1 MQMNRNKS
9 IKLGLFISIG
19 ITILILGIYVI
30 GLRQSIF
37 GTSLNVRGI
46 FTDVKGLQIGSNVRF
61 AGIDIGA
68 VRNITIINDTS
79 ILVDF
84 MLDKDVQKFIR
95 KDSKAVIV
103 VTGLLGNKVINIMP
117 GSFNSEIIE
126 DGDII
131 PTDQGV
137 EISDILQE
145 LEKSSRNTTVVTRN
159 LVGITDKVNRGE
171 GIFGQ
176 IFADTVFSQN
186 LDRIGSST
194 ARLTDNFADI
204 TDQIVNEYGLVGH
217 LLSDTL
223 LVKEL
228 QQVSKNLSIAS
239 DNLVNIAYK
248 INQGEGIFGKAFT
261 DTSFL
266 QNVVFTS
273 ANTKDATKNL
283 AEITKQINEGKG
295 FINKLLTDS
304 TFSDSISITLENL
317 NRGIIEVQEASDAVE
332 RSWLI
337 RLFSGNKKKERKMR
351 KQEEE

>member
-19 ITILILGIYVI
+19 ITILILGIYII

-46 FTDVKGLQIGSNVRF
+46 FTDVRGLQIGSNIRF

-84 MLDKDVQKFIR
+84 MLDKDVKKFIR
-95 KDSKAVIV
+95 KDSKAVV
-103 VTGLLGNKVINIMP
+103 TVTGLLGNKVVNIMP

-126 DGDII
+126 EGDIL

-145 LEKSSRNTTVVTRN
+145 LEKSSRNTTAVTRN
-159 LVGITDKVNRGE
+159 LVDITDKVNRGE

-186 LDRIGSST
+186 LDRIGANT
-194 ARLTDNFADI
+194 AELTDNFAAI
-204 TDQIVNEYGLVGH
+204 TEQIVNEYGLIGH
-217 LLSDTL
+217 LLSDTS

-228 QQVSKNLSIAS
+228 NQVS
-239 DNLVNIAYK
+239 DNLTIASENLMNIAEK

-266 QNVVFTS
+266 QNIVQTS
-273 ANTKDATKNL
+273 ARTREATKNL
-283 AEITKQINEGKG
+283 AEITNQIKEGKG

-304 TFSDSISITLENL
+304 TFSDSISIALENL

-332 RSWLI
+332 KSWLI
-337 RLFSGNKKKERKMR
+337 RLFSGSKKKERKMR
-351 KQEEE
+351 KQK

>member
-19 ITILILGIYVI
+19 ITILILGIYII
-30 GLRQSIF
+30 GLRQSVF

-46 FTDVKGLQIGSNVRF
+46 FTDVRGLQIGSNIRF

-84 MLDKDVQKFIR
+84 MLDKDVKKFIR
-95 KDSKAVIV
+95 KDSKAVV
-103 VTGLLGNKVINIMP
+103 TVTGLLGNKVVNIMP
-117 GSFNSEIIE
+117 GSFNSEIVE
-126 DGDII
+126 EGDIL

-145 LEKSSRNTTVVTRN
+145 LEKSSRNTTAVTRN
-159 LVGITDKVNRGE
+159 LVDITDKVNRGE

-186 LDRIGSST
+186 LDRIGANT
-194 ARLTDNFADI
+194 AELTNNFAVI
-204 TDQIVNEYGLVGH
+204 TEQIVNEYGLIGH
-217 LLSDTL
+217 LLSDTS

-228 QQVSKNLSIAS
+228 NQVS
-239 DNLVNIAYK
+239 DNLTIASENLMNIAEK

-266 QNVVFTS
+266 QNIVQTS
-273 ANTKDATKNL
+273 ARTREATKNL
-283 AEITKQINEGKG
+283 AEITNQIKEGKG

-304 TFSDSISITLENL
+304 TFSDSISIALENL

-332 RSWLI
+332 KSWLI
-337 RLFSGNKKKERKMR
+337 RLFSGSKKKERKMR
-351 KQEEE
+351 KQK